1 MTSWAIPAGGPA
13 AGDGSREGA
22 VYIVIV
28 GGGRVGNDLA
38 RALLAMGHE
47 ALVIDQDAG
56 RCDTIRGELGNVV
69 LHGNGTEVGVLRE
82 AGAVRADVTIAAT
95 SRDEDNLAV
104 CQLSKNLFNTPK
116 TISLVKDPQ
125 NEGLFKLLGV
135 DVTVNTTHLILS
147 TIETEI
153 PGQSLVHLT
162 TLSAPSG
169 LGAMER
175 EMVSIN
181 IPPDASSV
189 GKHLGELVLP
199 PNSFISLV
207 VKDEGPTPP
216 LDDIRLE
223 PGDRVV
229 GVTTPD
235 EEQLLHDTLTEIE

>member
-1 MTSWAIPAGGPA
+1 M
-13 AGDGSREGA
+13 
-22 VYIVIV
+22 YIVIV
-28 GGGRVGNDLA
+28 GCGRVGYDLT

-47 ALVIDQDAG
+47 TLVIDLDPV
-56 RCDTIRGELGNVV
+56 RCETIRTELGSVV
-69 LHGNGTEVGVLRE
+69 LHGDGTDVGVLKN
-82 AGAVRADVTIAAT
+82 AGAARADVIIAVA

-125 NEGLFKLLGV
+125 NEGLFNLLGV

-162 TLSAPSG
+162 SLRSPSG
-169 LGAMER
+169 LGGLER

-189 GKHLGELVLP
+189 GKHLGDLVLP
-199 PNSFISLV
+199 PNSFVSLV
-207 VKDEGPTPP
+207 VRNEGPA
-216 LDDIRLE
+216 LAEDELQLE
-223 PGDRVV
+223 SGDSVV
-229 GVTTPD
+229 VVTSPD
-235 EEQLLHDTLTEIE
+235 EEQLLYETLTGIE

>member
-1 MTSWAIPAGGPA
+1 MY
-13 AGDGSREGA
+13 
-22 VYIVIV
+22 VVIV
-28 GGGRVGNDLA
+28 GGGRVGHDLA

-47 ALVIDQDAG
+47 TLVIDQDAD
-56 RCDTIRGELGNVV
+56 RCDAIRGELGNVV
-69 LHGNGTEVGVLRE
+69 LQGDGAEIGVLRE

-104 CQLSKNLFNTPK
+104 CQLSKNMFNTPK

-162 TLSAPSG
+162 TLTSP
-169 LGAMER
+169 GALEASER
-175 EMVSIN
+175 QMVSIS

-199 PNSFISLV
+199 PNSFIALV
-207 VKDEGPTPP
+207 VKGEGPTLPQ
-216 LDDIRLE
+216 DDLRLE

-229 GVTTPD
+229 GVTSPD
-235 EEQLLHDTLTEIE
+235 EEQLLHHTLTGIE

>member
-1 MTSWAIPAGGPA
+1 M
-13 AGDGSREGA
+13 
-22 VYIVIV
+22 YIVIV
-28 GGGRVGNDLA
+28 GCGRVGYNLA

-47 ALVIDQDAG
+47 TLVIDQDAD
-56 RCDTIRGELGNVV
+56 RCDAVRAELGSVV
-69 LHGNGTEVGVLRE
+69 LHGNGTDVSVLKE
-82 AGAVRADVTIAAT
+82 AGAVRADVIIGVA

-104 CQLSKNLFNTPK
+104 CQISKNLFNTPK
-116 TISLVKDPQ
+116 TISLVKDPR

-162 TLSAPSG
+162 TLRSLGG

-189 GKHLGELVLP
+189 GKHLGDLVLP

-207 VKDEGPTPP
+207 VKDEGPTLPEDE
-216 LDDIRLE
+216 LRIE
-223 PGDRVV
+223 SGDKVV
-229 GVTTPD
+229 GVTSPE
-235 EEQLLHDTLTEIE
+235 EEQLLHDILTGIE

>member
-1 MTSWAIPAGGPA
+1 MA
-13 AGDGSREGA
+13 AGDVSTGGP
-22 VYIVIV
+22 VYVVIV

-38 RALLAMGHE
+38 RAVLAMGHE
-47 ALVIDQDAG
+47 TLVIDQDSD
-56 RCDTIRGELGNVV
+56 RCDAIRGELGNVV
-69 LHGNGTEVGVLRE
+69 LHGNGTEVEVLRE
-82 AGAVRADVTIAAT
+82 AGTVRADVTIAAT

-104 CQLSKNLFNTPK
+104 CQLAKNMFHTPK

-147 TIETEI
+147 IIEAEI

-162 TLSAPSG
+162 TLTSP
-169 LGAMER
+169 GALEAAER
-175 EMVSIN
+175 QMVSIS

-199 PNSFISLV
+199 PHSFISLV
-207 VKDEGPTPP
+207 VKSEGPALPQ
-216 LDDIRLE
+216 DDIRLE

-229 GVTTPD
+229 GVTSPD
-235 EEQLLHDTLTEIE
+235 EEQLLHDTLTGIE